1 METIAPHLRVIIA
14 IMCFTLIGIVVELI
28 RQNRMR
34 ERFAIVWMGAS
45 VLVLVFGI
53 WPDLLNVI
61 SRVVKLHHLTTLFTL
76 CLIFLVAI
84 ILNFTVTIS
93 TLSERNRKLAQEVA
107 IAKFQ
112 IEELKRS
119 LDSIKCGSD
128 I

>member
-1 METIAPHLRVIIA
+1 MQTIAPHLRVIIA
-14 IMCFTLIGIVVELI
+14 IMCFTLIGIVIELI

-45 VLVLVFGI
+45 VLILVFGI

-76 CLIFLVAI
+76 GLIFLVGI

-93 TLSERNRKLAQEVA
+93 TLSERNRKLAQEMA

-112 IEELKRS
+112 IEELKKG
-119 LDSIKCGSD
+119 LDSIKGGAG